1 MTKVTRI
8 VDSTYLQF
16 VAPGDG
22 GGRFLEVCIGEN
34 NGTFPYIEPYPLA
47 KILETDDY
55 KMWLEI
61 ETPNGCIRLALA
73 ELESAIATAKQ
84 GGVFSE
90 RRFDEEISPPL
101 APNPLFKRDA

>member
-1 MTKVTRI
+1 MTKVART

-34 NGTFPYIEPYPLA
+34 DGTFPVIEPYPFA

-55 KMWLEI
+55 KM
-61 ETPNGCIRLALA
+61 
-73 ELESAIATAKQ
+73 
-84 GGVFSE
+84 
-90 RRFDEEISPPL
+90 
-101 APNPLFKRDA
+101 

>member
-1 MTKVTRI
+1 MTKDTRI

-16 VAPGDG
+16 IAPGDG
-22 GGRFLEVCIGEN
+22 GGRYLEVCIGEN
-34 NGTFPYIEPYPLA
+34 NRTYPVIEPYPFA

-61 ETPNGCIRLALA
+61 ETRDGCIRIALTEIEA
-73 ELESAIATAKQ
+73 AIATAKQ

-101 APNPLFKRDA
+101 APNHHSSA